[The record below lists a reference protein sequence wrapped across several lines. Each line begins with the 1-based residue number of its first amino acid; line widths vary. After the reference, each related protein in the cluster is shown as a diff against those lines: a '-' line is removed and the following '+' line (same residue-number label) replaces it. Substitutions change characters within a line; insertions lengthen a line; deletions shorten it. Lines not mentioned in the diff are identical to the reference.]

1 MPTDIPPP
9 GPERDGEIARLLGVA
24 PNRRAIA
31 TEDGTS
37 SALTEDDPMGAGL
50 GGYKITAEDVR
61 DFCRKHPRYHVGA
74 WEFWPP
80 YSTDPAACDRLER
93 ELSVRAFSV
102 VTNRWPAQ
110 SIYPG
115 EVDASVILGFNNDR
129 AWSASAPTRPD
140 AVSAAALLA
149 LRGGR

>member
-31 TEDGTS
+31 PEDGTS

-61 DFCRKHPRYHVGA
+61 DFCRKHPRYHGGGR
-74 WEFWPP
+74 F
-80 YSTDPAACDRLER
+80 C
-93 ELSVRAFSV
+93 
-102 VTNRWPAQ
+102 
-110 SIYPG
+110 G
-115 EVDASVILGFNNDR
+115 G
-129 AWSASAPTRPD
+129 SASHPTITGDTQRLPRSLSMMKNPCDAGSGTAPIRCEYGPKPMSDPLTTADPR
-140 AVSAAALLA
+140 S
-149 LRGGR
+149 

>member
-50 GGYKITAEDVR
+50 GGCKITAEDVR
-61 DFCRKHPRYHVGA
+61 DFCRKHP
-74 WEFWPP
+74 
-80 YSTDPAACDRLER
+80 
-93 ELSVRAFSV
+93 LSRGRAV
-102 VTNRWPAQ
+102 
-110 SIYPG
+110 
-115 EVDASVILGFNNDR
+115 
-129 AWSASAPTRPD
+129 
-140 AVSAAALLA
+140 
-149 LRGGR
+149 LRG

>member
-9 GPERDGEIARLLGVA
+9 GPERDAEIARLLGVA

-80 YSTDPAACDRLER
+80 YSTDPAACDRLVE
-93 ELSVRAFSV
+93 EMVRRGFVLVSRAHLDGTHSARFMIADAAS
-102 VTNRWPAQ
+102 NDGLA
-110 SIYPG
+110 YYGG
-115 EVDASVILGFNNDR
+115 EGG
-129 AWSASAPTRPD
+129 TRTR